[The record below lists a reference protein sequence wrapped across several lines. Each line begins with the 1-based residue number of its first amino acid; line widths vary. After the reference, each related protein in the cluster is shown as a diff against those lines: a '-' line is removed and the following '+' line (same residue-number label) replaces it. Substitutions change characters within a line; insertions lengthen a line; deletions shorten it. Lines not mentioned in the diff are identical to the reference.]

1 MRESRKEHW
10 EAFWTEAEGLSLDDV
25 YDNGGRILREIFEVC
40 DPAGM
45 RVLEVG
51 AGTGRDS
58 IALARAGARVVTLD
72 YAPRSLD
79 LIRQASERAG
89 VEIDMVGGDG
99 LALPFPDGSFDLV
112 FHQGLLEHFRDPM
125 PMLREHVRVLKP
137 GGLLLVDVPQRWHYY
152 TVGKHLLMAFDKWF
166 AGWETEFSVGE
177 LEDLMR
183 SAGLEPTHAYGD
195 WMVPNLFYRA
205 LRKVLLKTV
214 GWRLPMY
221 PRPLPVIG
229 PIDRAWRQWFGGKR
243 ASLYTTIVIGVFGR
257 KPVTATPA
265 TERSREVAT
274 SAV

>member
-89 VEIDMVGGDG
+89 VEVEMVGGDG
-99 LALPFPDGSFDLV
+99 LALPFPDFGPAAKARLAGAASISSST
-112 FHQGLLEHFRDPM
+112 
-125 PMLREHVRVLKP
+125 RVC
-137 GGLLLVDVPQRWHYY
+137 
-152 TVGKHLLMAFDKWF
+152 
-166 AGWETEFSVGE
+166 S
-177 LEDLMR
+177 
-183 SAGLEPTHAYGD
+183 S
-195 WMVPNLFYRA
+195 
-205 LRKVLLKTV
+205 
-214 GWRLPMY
+214 
-221 PRPLPVIG
+221 
-229 PIDRAWRQWFGGKR
+229 
-243 ASLYTTIVIGVFGR
+243 
-257 KPVTATPA
+257 
-265 TERSREVAT
+265 T
-274 SAV
+274 SAIPCPCSASTCGC